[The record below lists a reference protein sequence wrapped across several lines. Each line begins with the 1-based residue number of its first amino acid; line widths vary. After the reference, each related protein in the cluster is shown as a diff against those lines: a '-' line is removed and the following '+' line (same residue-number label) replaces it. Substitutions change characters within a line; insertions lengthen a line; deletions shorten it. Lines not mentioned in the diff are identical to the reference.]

1 VVLDRR
7 TALKA
12 LVATGVGVA
21 TGSVAYGAAY
31 ERHHLTTTT
40 RDVAVSGLPPALDG
54 LRIGLI
60 TDVHHS
66 AMVPADDV
74 VRAVHLVQAGN
85 PDLVVLGGDYVSFA
99 DRRFMEPVAEL
110 LTPLANAPSGAF
122 AVLGNHDDDREMPA
136 ALARRGFEVLKD
148 QRTTLT
154 LRGERL
160 DLAGVRFWTRKA
172 AEIARVLAGT
182 GETTILLAH
191 DPRRLAEAAALDTQ
205 LVLSGHT
212 HGGQVLVP
220 GVGAIAGRKFPVLAG
235 YATQDNTSLFVSRGV
250 GTVYVPVRI
259 NCPPEVA
266 ILTLRRQS
274 GF

>member
-1 VVLDRR
+1 M
-7 TALKA
+7 
-12 LVATGVGVA
+12 ATGVGVA
-21 TGSVAYGAAY
+21 TGSAAYGVAY
-31 ERHHLTTTT
+31 ERHHLATIA
-40 RDVAVSGLPPALDG
+40 RDVPVSGLPPALDG

-74 VRAVHLVQAGN
+74 VRAVHLVQAGD

-99 DRRFMEPVAEL
+99 DRRFMAPVAEL
-110 LTPLANAPSGAF
+110 LAPLANARSGAF

-160 DLAGVRFWTRKA
+160 DLAGIRFWTKKA
-172 AEIARVLAGT
+172 AEIARVLEGT

-212 HGGQVLVP
+212 HGGQVLLP

-235 YATQDNTSLFVSRGV
+235 YASKDNTSLFVSRGV

-259 NCPPEVA
+259 NCPPEIA